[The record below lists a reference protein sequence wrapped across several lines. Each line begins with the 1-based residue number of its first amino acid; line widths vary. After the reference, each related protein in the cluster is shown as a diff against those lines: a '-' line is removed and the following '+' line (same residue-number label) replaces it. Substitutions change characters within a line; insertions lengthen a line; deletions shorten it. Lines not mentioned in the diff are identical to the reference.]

1 MARFKRMA
9 LAERSVPPLR
19 RRLPARGRRAND
31 ERNWQMPSV
40 ATLRAMSAV
49 CAVGLRNCN
58 LELVERRAILALR
71 FLLTALQRLA
81 AFRSADR
88 MSAVGVDG
96 EGR

>member
-1 MARFKRMA
+1 MTQFKRMA
-9 LAERSVPPLR
+9 LVERSEPTLR
-19 RRLPARGRRAND
+19 RHLPARGRRAND

-40 ATLRAMSAV
+40 ATLRAMSV
-49 CAVGLRNCN
+49 VRAVGLRNCN

-71 FLLTALQRLA
+71 FMLTALQRLA

-96 EGR
+96 ECR

>member
-9 LAERSVPPLR
+9 LVERSEPTLR
-19 RRLPARGRRAND
+19 RHLPTCGRRAND

-49 CAVGLRNCN
+49 RTVGLRNCN
-58 LELVERRAILALR
+58 SELVELRAILALW
-71 FLLTALQRLA
+71 FLLTVLQCLA
-81 AFRSADR
+81 AFWSADR

-96 EGR
+96 ECG